1 MTMTA
6 PISAISGN
14 NDLRARLLAAG
25 ADAAALRGTPQTG
38 DPEVRGKFQDFV
50 AGTFYKTMLKAM
62 RDTQRPPKYFHG
74 GQAEQIFQGQ
84 FDQQIAE
91 QMAREHGARFADP
104 LFAAYARAANG
115 AVSTTSHTTEAGHA
129 LDIAA

>member
-1 MTMTA
+1 MTT
-6 PISAISGN
+6 PISAISGS
-14 NDLRARLLAAG
+14 NDVRTRLLAART
-25 ADAAALRGTPQTG
+25 DAAAPREAPQPG

-50 AGTFYKTMLKAM
+50 AGTFYKTMLKAL

-91 QMAREHGARFADP
+91 QMARQHGKSFADP
-104 LFAAYARAANG
+104 LYGAYSRSAQGTAPQH
-115 AVSTTSHTTEAGHA
+115 TTTEAGHA
-129 LDIAA
+129 LDVAA